1 MSFMTELTV
10 ILKDSDRTY
19 RQKFLIYETYSTAH
33 DDPVIHTC
41 IEEAKKNFDGE
52 PENIQIKIYLEIS

>member
-1 MSFMTELTV
+1 MSELTV

-19 RQKFLIYETYSTAH
+19 RQKFLVYETYSTL
-33 DDPVIHTC
+33 DGDPVIQRC

-52 PENIQIKIYLEIS
+52 PEEITIKISIEIQ